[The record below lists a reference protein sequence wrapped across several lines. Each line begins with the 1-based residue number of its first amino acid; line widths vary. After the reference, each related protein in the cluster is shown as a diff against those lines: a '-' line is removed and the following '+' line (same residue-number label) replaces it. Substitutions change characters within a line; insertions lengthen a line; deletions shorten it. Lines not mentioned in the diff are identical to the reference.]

1 MTEEQLKTVA
11 SQLRQPAGEFGIQTG
26 KKMNEGNAMINRY
39 MIDQLKPRS
48 GEVLLEVGMGNGY
61 FVPEVLKAAD
71 SLTYIGCDF
80 SEVMVKE
87 AAVQNE
93 KLVNEGKAKFYLA
106 AAHQLPVDA
115 LSIDKIFTLNTIYF
129 FTDSKAV
136 LTEFRRVLK
145 PGGMVFIGIRPKSV
159 MENYP
164 FAQFGF
170 AMYEKEDLMNLLET
184 NDFHVETVFENEE
197 PEQEIAG
204 KKFKVASLIVA
215 AIKK

>member
-1 MTEEQLKTVA
+1 MTEEQIRFIA
-11 SQLRQPAGEFGIQTG
+11 NQLRQPEGESGIVTG
-26 KKMNEGNAMINRY
+26 KKMNEGNALMNRT
-39 MIDQLKPRS
+39 MIDLLKPVT

-61 FVPEVLKAAD
+61 FVPQVLQLAD

-93 KLVNEGKAKFYLA
+93 NIVKEGNAKFYLA
-106 AAHQLPVDA
+106 SADRLPVADGT
-115 LSIDKIFTLNTIYF
+115 IDKIFTLNTIYF
-129 FTDSKAV
+129 WPDVKAV
-136 LTEFRRVLK
+136 FEEFQRVLK
-145 PGGMVFIGIRPKSV
+145 PGGKIFIGIRPKSV

-164 FAQFGF
+164 FTRFGF
-170 AMYEKEDLMNLLET
+170 VMYEKDDLINLIET
-184 NDFHVETVFENEE
+184 HGFRVETAFENDE
-197 PEQEIAG
+197 PELEMGG